1 MKLFIVVLGL
11 ALAVTAEETIF
22 ADYHLE
28 VGIPERA
35 RIDAAEAAVDF
46 DGSRIIGGQVTAQG
60 AIPHLAVL
68 RITLTNG
75 QISTCGSSLISNTR
89 LVTAAHCW
97 RSRSYQAS
105 RFTVVLG
112 TVNYSFGGVRIDTND
127 VVTHPNYNTNNLNNN
142 VAVIRISSVTFNNN
156 IRPIALAT
164 GSNDYV
170 GATAVAAG
178 FGSTSDF
185 GAVSTVARHVS
196 LQVIDNNTCA
206 RSYVAGIV
214 VDSTL
219 CTSNSGGRSPCL
231 GDSGGP
237 LAIGNTLIGI
247 ASFNS
252 IHGCTTGPAGFAR
265 VTSFASWLSAQ

>member
-46 DGSRIIGGQVTAQG
+46 DGSRIIGGQVTALG
-60 AIPHLAVL
+60 AIPHLAGL
-68 RITLTNG
+68 RITLTTG
-75 QISTCGSSLISNTR
+75 QTSVCGSSLISNTR
-89 LVTAAHCW
+89 LVTAAQCW
-97 RSRSYQAS
+97 RSRSYQA
-105 RFTVVLG
+105 RTFTVILG
-112 TVNYSFGGVRIDTND
+112 SVNYNSGGIRISTND
-127 VVTHPNYNTNNLNNN
+127 VVTHPNYNTNNINND

-178 FGSTSDF
+178 FGRTSDF
-185 GAVSTVARHVS
+185 GGISSLARHVS

-206 RSYVAGIV
+206 SAYIAGYV

-219 CTSNSGGRSPCL
+219 CTSNSGGRSPCG
-231 GDSGGP
+231 GDAGGP

-247 ASFNS
+247 SSFGS
-252 IHGCTTGPAGFAR
+252 SRGCTTAPGCFAR